1 MNMFITLYTN
11 TNYLLGTLS
20 KKRLS
25 KTPEK
30 KKKTRLSTKKRESR
44 QKLTHANTVG

>member
-20 KKRLS
+20 KKRSS
-25 KTPEK
+25 KTPE